1 MIAANGRDDHPL
13 LASSALI
20 ESSGLHLHSR
30 QLTIKTFAG
39 KEVTVTAPL
48 PTHMSTTFHALG
60 WSGWLR
66 RAERRAALESA
77 WRAEEDPHIIEALAQ
92 ARIEHERHENG
103 STMPGGSAAAAEA
116 EEEEE
121 KAEEEPAEPSV
132 PEPESSV
139 DFSASSRGRRSRRK
153 A

>member
-1 MIAANGRDDHPL
+1 MY
-13 LASSALI
+13 
-20 ESSGLHLHSR
+20 
-30 QLTIKTFAG
+30 
-39 KEVTVTAPL
+39 TVSL
-48 PTHMSTTFHALG
+48 NR
-60 WSGWLR
+60 R

-92 ARIEHERHENG
+92 ARVAECLSWPRQPFQSAEARIEHERHENG

-139 DFSASSRGRRSRRK
+139 DFSASSRGRRSLG
-153 A
+153 